1 MGNID
6 FITGRYSAKRSDA
19 YHDASLRDHSRNART
34 PLLLGFVAKFSQS
47 RVLGQS
53 SREKYAYFGDVPEFF
68 LQHSVR
74 QVEGSLTAKCSIR
87 PCVLI
92 ERRLVTDRHRNRV
105 IGPYRASLQRS
116 DVRYMLHESWFR
128 RLQTTDLCR
137 TE

>member
-53 SREKYAYFGDVPEFF
+53 SREKYAYFGDVPE
-68 LQHSVR
+68 LSYNTVY
-74 QVEGSLTAKCSIR
+74 
-87 PCVLI
+87 
-92 ERRLVTDRHRNRV
+92 DRSKA
-105 IGPYRASLQRS
+105 ASLPNARS
-116 DVRYMLHESWFR
+116 VHVF
-128 RLQTTDLCR
+128 
-137 TE
+137 